1 MTGQNMTR
9 IDRIRSE
16 NTTFVNNF
24 WGRRDSGFKVIQTKI
39 KHALT
44 TLEELLD
51 FYKERIQI
59 EKDYN
64 KKLEKLNGKILLGSH
79 ETGSLKKSL
88 DKLSLE
94 NKHMVKDNSKFI
106 KSLSQINYDKLN
118 HFYAIYYKKVSKIEL
133 HMQKIINKQNDLFKT
148 LEMNKNKYQEECS
161 QIKSFRLLVQTT
173 WGKELEK
180 NEAKL
185 NKITSSNTNTKK
197 HYQIAVTNFTDLN
210 EIFVRDWSI
219 ALKDFYQLEVERI
232 QICKVNCFTFCNNI
246 ATLCVDND
254 QSVDLARSV
263 FALVSPPQD
272 LQDFG
277 DTYGTGDK
285 IYKSPEFVDFMDG
298 YGDEQRDSE
307 FTRAEFENP
316 DSDMLSRS
324 YSSYSQ
330 GTQKSLPTHETTA
343 KTPLPLVKESLEK
356 ASLPPPP
363 TNNLPISAPNG
374 FLGSPSRK
382 PPAGFDRSS
391 SVYSTQDKNDVFSV
405 GEKETSHKFSNSN
418 GSSNYSNPT
427 NYTGSN
433 YSGSSNNERNWAS
446 PRRKE
451 KQLSQ
456 FQEQINMKS
465 KELPSFP
472 NNSHDTNETA
482 QNVPIMKDFS
492 IDFIAKALEDLNS
505 GGNGDIN
512 QYRRSVRGTGNPE
525 EPRAKT
531 APSTPFGKLKTHSD
545 FVNDRDE
552 VATRH
557 DSIMF
562 SSPTRNQNNADLDG
576 SPIKGGRR
584 QRPKSMLDPLS
595 NDRLS
600 DYPIGDHMD
609 HLVDTC
615 IIKKPTEQFQT
626 PHRKH
631 QRSLLKS
638 PTKSYTNLNAMIQQ
652 SSNPILTPIGNT
664 PYLSKAKAMYT
675 YKPQDH
681 GELYFK
687 KGWFMYIIHKQ
698 EDNWFVCE
706 LAQNCND
713 RAGMIGLV
721 PGNYLY
727 EAEDLF

>member
-1 MTGQNMTR
+1 MTR
-9 IDRIRSE
+9 IERIRSE

-24 WGRRDSGFKVIQTKI
+24 WGHRDSGFRVIQTKI

-64 KKLEKLNGKILLGSH
+64 KRLEKLNGKILLGSR

-88 DKLSLE
+88 DKLALE

-106 KSLSQINYDKLN
+106 RSLTQTNYDKLN
-118 HFYAIYYKKVSKIEL
+118 HFYSIYYKKVSKIEL

-148 LEMNKNKYQEECS
+148 LEMNKNRYQEECS
-161 QIKSFRLLVQTT
+161 QIKSLRLLVQTT

-180 NEAKL
+180 NENKL
-185 NKITSSNTNTKK
+185 NKIVASNANTKK
-197 HYQIAVTNFTDLN
+197 HYQNAVTNFTDLN
-210 EIFVRDWSI
+210 EIFVRDWAI

-272 LQDFG
+272 LQEFG
-277 DTYGTGDK
+277 DAYGTGDK
-285 IYKSPEFVDFMDG
+285 MYNPPVFVDFMNGYDDG
-298 YGDEQRDSE
+298 QRESE

-316 DSDMLSRS
+316 DNDQLLSRS
-324 YSSYSQ
+324 YSSFSQ
-330 GTQKSLPTHETTA
+330 GTQRSSPTQEVTA
-343 KTPLPLVKESLEK
+343 KAPLPLVKETLEK
-356 ASLPPPP
+356 ANLPLPPA
-363 TNNLPISAPNG
+363 NDIPISAPNG
-374 FLGSPSRK
+374 FLGSPTRK
-382 PPAGFDRSS
+382 PPAGFDRTN
-391 SVYSTQDKNDVFSV
+391 SVYSAQDKNDVFSV
-405 GEKETSHKFSNSN
+405 GEKEKIHKFTNSN

-433 YSGSSNNERNWAS
+433 YSGSSNTERNWAS

-451 KQLSQ
+451 KQLTQ
-456 FQEQINMKS
+456 FQEQINLKS

-472 NNSHDTNETA
+472 HNPHDTNETA
-482 QNVPIMKDFS
+482 QNVPIIKDFS

-505 GGNGDIN
+505 GGDGDIN
-512 QYRRSVRGTGNPE
+512 QYRRSVRGTGNHE
-525 EPRAKT
+525 ESRAKT
-531 APSTPFGKLKTHSD
+531 APSTPFGKMKTHSD
-545 FVNDRDE
+545 FINDRDE
-552 VATRH
+552 IATRH

-562 SSPTRNQNNADLDG
+562 SSPTRNQNIANMDG
-576 SPIKGGRR
+576 SPVKGRR

-600 DYPIGDHMD
+600 DYQIADHMD
-609 HLVDTC
+609 QLVDTC
-615 IIKKPTEQFQT
+615 IIKKPNDQFQS
-626 PHRKH
+626 PNKKP
-631 QRSLLKS
+631 QRSLLRS

-652 SSNPILTPIGNT
+652 PSNSDLTSIGNT
-664 PYLSKAKAMYT
+664 PYISKAKALYT

-713 RAGMIGLV
+713 RAGMVGLV
-721 PGNYLY
+721 PGNYLS
-727 EAEDLF
+727 EGGQDLF

>member
-1 MTGQNMTR
+1 MTR

-106 KSLSQINYDKLN
+106 KSLSQTNYDKLN
-118 HFYAIYYKKVSKIEL
+118 HFYSIYYKKVSKIEL

-219 ALKDFYQLEVERI
+219 ALKEFYQLEVERI

-298 YGDEQRDSE
+298 YGDEQKDSE

-343 KTPLPLVKESLEK
+343 KTPLDYYLL
-356 ASLPPPP
+356 LR
-363 TNNLPISAPNG
+363 NL
-374 FLGSPSRK
+374 
-382 PPAGFDRSS
+382 
-391 SVYSTQDKNDVFSV
+391 
-405 GEKETSHKFSNSN
+405 
-418 GSSNYSNPT
+418 
-427 NYTGSN
+427 
-433 YSGSSNNERNWAS
+433 
-446 PRRKE
+446 
-451 KQLSQ
+451 
-456 FQEQINMKS
+456 
-465 KELPSFP
+465 
-472 NNSHDTNETA
+472 
-482 QNVPIMKDFS
+482 
-492 IDFIAKALEDLNS
+492 
-505 GGNGDIN
+505 
-512 QYRRSVRGTGNPE
+512 
-525 EPRAKT
+525 
-531 APSTPFGKLKTHSD
+531 
-545 FVNDRDE
+545 
-552 VATRH
+552 
-557 DSIMF
+557 
-562 SSPTRNQNNADLDG
+562 
-576 SPIKGGRR
+576 
-584 QRPKSMLDPLS
+584 
-595 NDRLS
+595 
-600 DYPIGDHMD
+600 
-609 HLVDTC
+609 
-615 IIKKPTEQFQT
+615 
-626 PHRKH
+626 
-631 QRSLLKS
+631 
-638 PTKSYTNLNAMIQQ
+638 
-652 SSNPILTPIGNT
+652 
-664 PYLSKAKAMYT
+664 
-675 YKPQDH
+675 
-681 GELYFK
+681 
-687 KGWFMYIIHKQ
+687 
-698 EDNWFVCE
+698 
-706 LAQNCND
+706 
-713 RAGMIGLV
+713 
-721 PGNYLY
+721 
-727 EAEDLF
+727 